1 MTRDELIERLK
12 QLAAQEYDFR
22 RPRLSK
28 PKVIGAA
35 ICVLLDHKPREAAF
49 LAVEMQMLATVERTR
64 AHRDLLLEAARHL
77 SGHRTHERL
86 MRRASPAH
94 ALQPIQA

>member
-12 QLAAQEYDFR
+12 QLAAQEYDYR

-28 PKVIGAA
+28 PKVIAA
-35 ICVLLDHKPREAAF
+35 TICVLQDHKPREAAF
-49 LAVEMQMLATVERTR
+49 LAVEMQMLATLERNK

-77 SGHRTHERL
+77 SGRRTSEPAL
-86 MRRASPAH
+86 RRAEPPH
-94 ALQPIQA
+94 PPQALRA

>member
-12 QLAAQEYDFR
+12 QLAAQEYDYR

-28 PKVIGAA
+28 PKTIGAA

-49 LAVEMQMLATVERTR
+49 LAVEMQMLATVERNK

-77 SGHRTHERL
+77 SGHRTRERTA
-86 MRRASPAH
+86 RPAN
-94 ALQPIQA
+94 ADRNLQSAQA